1 MDNTIEHKIATA
13 GGIAVIACIVA
24 VVALVAAIGNGGAP
38 DAPKGV
44 TGFDLQM
51 AVERCIPVW
60 DATFEQELACYQ
72 AVYGYKPDSKE

>member
-1 MDNTIEHKIATA
+1 MDNTTENEIATA

-24 VVALVAAIGNGGAP
+24 VVALMVAIGNSGAP

-51 AVERCIPVW
+51 AVNHCTPFK
-60 DATFEQELACYQ
+60 ATFEQELACYQ
-72 AVYGYKPDSKE
+72 AVYGYKPAAKE

>member
-1 MDNTIEHKIATA
+1 MADAIENEIATA
-13 GGIAVIACIVA
+13 GGIAVIACIIA
-24 VVALVAAIGNGGAP
+24 VVALVVAVAKNDAP

-51 AVERCIPVW
+51 AVERCTPY

-72 AVYGYKPDSKE
+72 AVYGYKPAAKE